1 MHPLSRPFA
10 AALALSA
17 VTAATAAAQSYVVVV
32 NDAVPATSLAAT
44 ELEKVFERTATRWP
58 NGVLAE
64 PVDEA
69 DGSALRERFSQD
81 VFHKST
87 TQMKAYWQTQIFSGR
102 TVPPLELQ
110 TEQAVLAFVQTHA
123 GAIAYVASATPLP
136 EGVRRLR
143 VDR

>member
-1 MHPLSRPFA
+1 MHPMSRCLA
-10 AALALSA
+10 AALVLS
-17 VTAATAAAQSYVVVV
+17 AATAGAAAAQNYVVVV
-32 NDAVPATSLAAT
+32 NDAVPATSLASA
-44 ELEKVFERTATRWP
+44 ELVRVFQRSASRWP

-69 DGSALRERFSQD
+69 ENSSLREKFTQD
-81 VFHKST
+81 MFHKST
-87 TQMKAYWQTQIFSGR
+87 AQMKAYWQTQIFQGN
-102 TVPPLELQ
+102 TVPPLELAS
-110 TEQAVLAFVQTHA
+110 EQAVLSYVQTHA